1 MASKIKVDQ
10 IEGSS
15 GSTVTI
21 PSGQTFTVTDGLTG
35 SGASLTA
42 LNASNIASG
51 SLDNDRLSTVSVAKG
66 GTNLTSFA
74 AGDLLYATGA
84 TTLAKLTKPAST
96 MNLQM
101 TSGGVPSWVEAAGGG
116 VLQVK
121 QMVYDAS
128 LSLSSET
135 YAQVNASF
143 ALAITPTDANSKFL
157 LQATMYSSGA
167 DHDGAI
173 AFNWF
178 DSQVGTAAADV
189 LFTDST
195 EGASRTA
202 AFQTGTM
209 AFNND
214 TSADNYAGYQSTLYN
229 MYTPSTQNTTER
241 TFSIAYK
248 TNGAYTSN
256 FNVGQTNSAP
266 SWGTVSSITI
276 FEISSSV
283 Y

>member
-21 PSGQTFTVTDGLTG
+21 PSGQTLTITDGIA
-35 SGASLTA
+35 AST
-42 LNASNIASG
+42 IASG
-51 SLDNDRLSTVSVAKG
+51 TLAEARLPTIAVAKG

-101 TSGGVPSWVEAAGGG
+101 TSGGVPSCVEAAGGG
-116 VLQVK
+116 VLQIK

-189 LFTDST
+189 LFAVST
-195 EGASRTA
+195 EGTSRQDGW
-202 AFQTGTM
+202 QTGAM
-209 AFNND
+209 SFAND
-214 TSADNYAGYQSTLYN
+214 SDADNFSMWQTTLYN
-229 MYTPSTQNTTER
+229 ML
-241 TFSIAYK
+241 
-248 TNGAYTSN
+248 
-256 FNVGQTNSAP
+256 
-266 SWGTVSSITI
+266 
-276 FEISSSV
+276 
-283 Y
+283 